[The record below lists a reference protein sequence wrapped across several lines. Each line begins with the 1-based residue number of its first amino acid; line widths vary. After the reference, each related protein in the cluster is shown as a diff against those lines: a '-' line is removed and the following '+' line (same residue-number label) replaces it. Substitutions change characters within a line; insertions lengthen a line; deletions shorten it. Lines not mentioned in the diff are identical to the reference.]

1 MGSIRNV
8 LLVTFDQW
16 RADHLSVAGHPA
28 LKTPKLDAFAN
39 DAVRFTNHYTVAAP
53 CGPARASLLSGLYMS
68 NHRVCRN
75 GSPFDDR
82 FTTLALELRK
92 AGYDPSLFG
101 YTDITV
107 DPRSRHP
114 NDPVFD
120 TYEGILP
127 GMHQRYRLD
136 DDLSAWFTHL
146 KKKGY
151 PIPERSKHI
160 YLPQSD
166 YPGSEGRG
174 HSYAAPVY
182 SAEDSDAAV
191 LTNAVLDY
199 IDGMGERPWMV
210 HATYIAPHPPWIVPE
225 PYNTRYDPAD
235 MPAPLRSPKASDE
248 ASIHPWLAHTIESFA
263 DGKVVETC
271 IGKYHD
277 PVTTDPDELA
287 QLRATYCGMINMV
300 EDQFERILKQLKDTG
315 HYDDTM
321 IILTADHGEM
331 LGDHWLFGKTGF
343 HDASF
348 HIPLIIRDPRNVA
361 DATRGQTVS
370 AFTESVDVMPT
381 ILRAMERPV
390 PRQCDGASL
399 VDFIEGR
406 SPESW
411 RDAVHWEFDFR
422 DLVNKRPEKAL
433 NLRSDE
439 CHMTV
444 IKDDAGKYVHF
455 AALPSLFFDLQA
467 DPLEQSNLAGGTNVA
482 SSVLNYAERLLRWR
496 VMQSERTMTYMRADK
511 GIQIHADDRPT
522 LAG

>member
-1 MGSIRNV
+1 MASIRNV

-16 RADHLSVAGHPA
+16 RADHLSAADHPA
-28 LKTPKLDAFAN
+28 LKTPKLDAFAE
-39 DAVRFTNHYTVAAP
+39 DAIRFANHYTVAAP

-75 GSPFDDR
+75 GSPLDDR

-127 GMHQRYRLD
+127 GMNQRYRLD
-136 DDLSAWFTHL
+136 DDLSTWFAHL

-151 PIPERSKHI
+151 QLPKRPKEI
-160 YLPQSD
+160 YLPRAD
-166 YPGSEGRG
+166 YPGSDERG
-174 HSYAAPVY
+174 HSFAPPIY
-182 SAEDSDAAV
+182 KAEDSDAAV
-191 LTNAVLDY
+191 LTDAVADY
-199 IDGMGERPWMV
+199 IDGMGEKPWMI

-225 PYNTRYDPAD
+225 PYNSRYDPAE
-235 MPAPLRSPKASDE
+235 MPKAKRAATAQEE
-248 ASIHPWLAHTIESFA
+248 AAVHPWLAHTIDTFS

-271 IGKYHD
+271 IGKFHD
-277 PVTTDPDELA
+277 PVTTDEDELA
-287 QLRATYCGMINMV
+287 QLRATYCGMVNLV
-300 EDQFERILKQLKDTG
+300 EDQFDRIVTHLKETG
-315 HYDDTM
+315 QYEHTL

-343 HDASF
+343 HDESF
-348 HIPLIIRDPRNVA
+348 HIPLIIRDPRAEA
-361 DATRGQTVS
+361 DATRGQTVD

-381 ILRAMERPV
+381 VLKAMSRPV
-390 PRQCDGASL
+390 PRQCDGSSL

-406 SPESW
+406 EPESW

-422 DLVNKRPEKAL
+422 DLVKKRAESAL

-439 CHMTV
+439 CHLSV
-444 IKDDAGKYVHF
+444 IKDENGKYVHF
-455 AALPSLFFDLQA
+455 AALPALFFDLKN
-467 DPLEQSNLAGGTNVA
+467 DPLQQINLAKDMTVA
-482 SSVLNYAERLLRWR
+482 STVLNYAERLLQWR
-496 VMQSERTMTYMRADK
+496 VLQSDRTLTYMRADK
-511 GIQIHADDRPT
+511 GIQEYADDRPT
-522 LAG
+522 LRV

>member
-1 MGSIRNV
+1 MASIRNV

-16 RADHLSVAGHPA
+16 RADHLSAAGHPA
-28 LKTPKLDAFAN
+28 LKTPKLDAFAE

-92 AGYDPSLFG
+92 AGYDPALFG

-127 GMHQRYRLD
+127 GMNQVYRLD
-136 DDLSAWFTHL
+136 DDLSSWFTHL

-151 PIPERSKHI
+151 PLPKRPSDI
-160 YLPQSD
+160 YRPRPD
-166 YPGSEGRG
+166 YPGAEGRG
-174 HSYAAPVY
+174 YSYSPPIY
-182 SAEDSDAAV
+182 EAEDSDAAV
-191 LTNAVLDY
+191 LTNAVVDY
-199 IDGMGERPWMV
+199 IDDMGEKPWV
-210 HATYIAPHPPWIVPE
+210 AHATYIAPHPPWIVPE

-235 MPAPLRSPKASDE
+235 MPKPNRAATVGDE
-248 ASIHPWLAHTIESFA
+248 AAIHPWLDHTIGSFA
-263 DGKVVETC
+263 SGTVVETC
-271 IGKYHD
+271 IGKVHD
-277 PVTTDPDELA
+277 PVETNEAELA
-287 QLRATYCGMINMV
+287 QLRATYCGMVNLV
-300 EDQFERILKQLKDTG
+300 EDQFDRIVTHLKETG
-315 HYDDTM
+315 QYEHTL

-343 HDASF
+343 HDESF
-348 HIPLIIRDPRNVA
+348 HIPLIIRDPRDEA
-361 DATRGQTVS
+361 KASRGRVVT

-381 ILRAMERPV
+381 VLRAMNRPV
-390 PRQCDGASL
+390 PRQCDGTSL

-406 SPESW
+406 EPESW

-422 DLVNKRPEKAL
+422 DLAFKKVEAAL
-433 NLRSDE
+433 NIRSDE
-439 CHMTV
+439 CHLTV
-444 IKDDAGKYVHF
+444 LRDENGKYAHF
-455 AALPSLFFDLQA
+455 AALPALFFDLQT
-467 DPLEQSNLAGGTNVA
+467 DPLQQENLAKDADAA
-482 SSVLNYAERLLRWR
+482 STVLAYAERLLQWR

-511 GIQIHADDRPT
+511 GMQEYADDRPT
-522 LAG
+522 LIP